1 MATCSNSPGSA
12 LNARGQMPLKSVLF
26 TMLLATGLVACS
38 GCISSLPSDQRMG
51 IAVTIAPQA
60 EFADSIGLD
69 KVTVTVM
76 VPPGADPHT
85 YDPKPSQM
93 VELDKSKLY
102 LKLGS
107 GIEFELVNMAK
118 IVRIAQNTPIID
130 CSQGITLIKSQDT
143 DEAGTDP
150 HIWLS
155 PSNAVIMVSNICQGL
170 VQVDPANKS
179 FYQKNRDIYL
189 EKLTKLD
196 GDIRS
201 GLSGVKNR
209 TFIIYH
215 PFLGYFAQEYNLT
228 QISIEELGKEPTASH
243 IAELINTAKKDN
255 IKIIFVPVQFNPQSA
270 KIIANGIGGRV
281 IPLDHLSREYIKNM
295 RAISSELIEA
305 LK

>member
-1 MATCSNSPGSA
+1 
-12 LNARGQMPLKSVLF
+12 MPLKSALF
-26 TMLLATGLVACS
+26 TLLLAIGMLACS
-38 GCISSLPSDQRMG
+38 GCAGSLPSDQRLG

-60 EFADSIGLD
+60 EFTESIGLD
-69 KVTVTVM
+69 KVMVTIM

-93 VELDKSKLY
+93 VELAKAGLY

-107 GIEFELVNMAK
+107 GIEFELANMAK
-118 IVRIAQNTPIID
+118 IAGIAQNTPIID
-130 CSQGITLIKSQDT
+130 CSQGITLIKSQDP

-150 HIWLS
+150 HVWLS
-155 PSNAVIMVSNICQGL
+155 PSNAVIMVNNICQGL
-170 VQVDPANKS
+170 VQVDPAHKS
-179 FYQKNRDIYL
+179 FYQNNRDTYL
-189 EKLTKLD
+189 EKLIKLD

-201 GLSGVKNR
+201 GLSAAKNR

-215 PFLGYFAQEYNLT
+215 PFLGYFARDYNLT

-243 IAELINTAKKDN
+243 IGELINRARKDN
-255 IKIIFVPVQFNPQSA
+255 IKIIFVPTQFNPQSA
-270 KIIANGIGGRV
+270 KIIASGIGGRV
-281 IPLDHLSREYIKNM
+281 VPLDNLSREYLKNM